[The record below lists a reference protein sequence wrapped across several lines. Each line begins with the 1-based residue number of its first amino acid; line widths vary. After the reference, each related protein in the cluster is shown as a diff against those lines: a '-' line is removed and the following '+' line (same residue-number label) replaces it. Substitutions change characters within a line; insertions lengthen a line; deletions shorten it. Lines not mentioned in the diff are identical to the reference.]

1 MSITEIAIKRPSL
14 ILVIFIV
21 LLGAGLFSL
30 NKLSMELIPKFDA
43 PFVIINTVYPGASPA
58 EVENAVSR
66 VIEDA
71 VSNMEGIVSMRS
83 TSFESISFV
92 FVEMKDG
99 TDVDQAIAD
108 AQRRINAV
116 AARLPDDAEPPALTK
131 FASDEFPILSLGVS
145 AKASDTEL
153 FDLVDDRIKP
163 ALSSIEGVG
172 NVNII
177 GGQQREI
184 KVFMDRSAL
193 ESKGINMLQ
202 VVQALQ
208 TANLDFPTGKLENE
222 NEQITIRLS
231 GKFKSVDE
239 IKNQVVAIDKN
250 TGAKVKLYE
259 IAEVSDSKKDLNN
272 LSRVDGQAALGI
284 QISKTTD
291 ANAVAVADNVLA
303 LLDKLET
310 QYSDKNMKFRVGNNQ
325 TTFTRDAVDA
335 VEHDLLLAIMLVAV
349 VMLFFLHSF
358 RNALIVM
365 LAIPTSLVSTLLMM
379 YAFDFTLNLMT
390 LLAMS
395 LVIGILVDD
404 SIVVLENIYR
414 HLEMG
419 ERPRKAALIGRS
431 EIGFTALSITLVDV
445 VVFVPIALTTGI
457 VGNIMRQFA
466 LVVTFSTLMSLFVSF
481 TLTPM
486 LASRFSKVEKFEG
499 RNLFGIIFGGF
510 EAILKR
516 ITNWYGR
523 VISRLLNP
531 VKIPYPAFLRKRKVA
546 ANRANPKQHFN
557 LYLTATGLLL
567 LVFYMFVS
575 SFKLVSNGYIG
586 TAFINP
592 GDRGEFIIRLE
603 LPKDAT
609 LQETNLATLKAEEFL
624 FTKKEITGVFTT
636 AGMKTGMLNAQSTP
650 YVSEMTLKLVPQDQ
664 RENVVTD
671 LYAQRTKNEL
681 EMLLPGVKVSAAP
694 VSFFGGAD
702 QAPIIMYISGNDHKD
717 VMDYASQVLEKV
729 KAIPGTVETE
739 LSIEEGTPQISVK
752 VNRELMAQYGLSM
765 AAVGATMQTA
775 FNGNTDVKY
784 RDGSKEYDVNIRL
797 DEFDRNDV
805 GDIANL
811 VFVNPDGRQIRLR
824 QFADV
829 VQTTGPNQLQQHNRL
844 PSVTITSNA
853 LGRPTGDIGVD
864 IKKVFA
870 EELPPPAG
878 INITY
883 DGDLK
888 NQQEGFGSLGLAF
901 LASILLVY
909 FIMVALYDSWV
920 YPFVVMFS
928 IPVALMGALLA
939 MALSLSVLDIFS
951 IMGMIMMVG
960 LVAKNAILLV
970 DFANKAKEEGWT
982 VHDAL
987 VEAGKVRLRPILM
1000 TTLSMVIGFMPI
1012 ALAKGAGAEWKNG
1025 LAWALIGGLTSSMVL
1040 TLLVVPVMYLFMDG
1054 IKTRFSNFMKRLGI
1068 FSDTGEDEDDLNDSG
1083 DEHTLLP
1090 KPELAGA

>member
-1 MSITEIAIKRPSL
+1 MSITEISIKRPSL

-21 LLGAGLFSL
+21 LMGAGLFSL

-58 EVENAVSR
+58 EVENSVTR

-83 TSFESISFV
+83 TSFESVSFV

-99 TDVDQAIAD
+99 TDVDKAIAD

-131 FASDEFPILSLGVS
+131 FASDEFPILSVGVS
-145 AKASDTEL
+145 ADLSETEL
-153 FDLVDDRIKP
+153 YDVVKDRLKP
-163 ALSSIEGVG
+163 AISSIEGVG
-172 NVNII
+172 NINII
-177 GGQQREI
+177 GGQEREI
-184 KVFMDRSAL
+184 KVLLNRAAL

-231 GKFKSVDE
+231 GKFQSVDD
-239 IKNQVVAIDKN
+239 IRNQVVAVDKN

-259 IAEVSDSKKDLNN
+259 IAEVSDSKKDLVN
-272 LSRVDGQAALGI
+272 LSRVDGKTALGL

-291 ANAVAVADNVLA
+291 ANAVAVADEVLA
-303 LLDKLET
+303 LLDKLEQ
-310 QYSDKNMKFRVGNNQ
+310 QYSDKKMEFSVANNQ
-325 TTFTRDAVDA
+325 TTFTKDAVDA
-335 VEHDLLLAIMLVAV
+335 VEHDLLLAIVLVAV

-419 ERPRKAALIGRS
+419 ERPRKAALIGRN

-445 VVFVPIALTTGI
+445 VVFVPIALTSGI

-499 RNLFGIIFGGF
+499 RTLGGIIFGGF
-510 EAILKR
+510 ERMLKR

-523 VISRLLNP
+523 VVSRLLNP
-531 VKIPYPAFLRKRKVA
+531 VKVPYPAFLRKRNA
-546 ANRANPKQHFN
+546 PAEAKQHFN
-557 LYLTATGLLL
+557 VYLLATGMLM
-567 LVFYMFVS
+567 LVFYLFVS
-575 SFKLVSNGYIG
+575 SFSLVSNGYIG

-592 GDRGEFIIRLE
+592 GDRGEFIMRLE

-609 LQETNLATLKAEEFL
+609 LKESNLVALKAEEYL
-624 FTKKEITGVFTT
+624 SKKKEITGIFTT
-636 AGMKTGMLNAQSTP
+636 VGLRTGMLNAQSMP
-650 YVSEMTLKLVPQDQ
+650 YVTEMTLKLVPQDQ
-664 RENVVTD
+664 RDGVVTD

-694 VSFFGGAD
+694 VSYFGGAD
-702 QAPIIMYISGNDHKD
+702 QSPILIYISGDDHEE
-717 VMDYASQVLEKV
+717 VMQYATKVLDKV

-739 LSIEEGTPQISVK
+739 LSIEEGNPQISVK

-797 DEFDRNDV
+797 DEFNRNDV
-805 GDIANL
+805 EDIANL
-811 VFVNPDGRQIRLR
+811 VFVNPEGRQIRLR

-829 VQTTGPNQLQQHNRL
+829 VQTTGPNQLERHNRL
-844 PSVTITSNA
+844 PSVTIRSNA

-864 IKKVFA
+864 IKRLFS

-878 INITY
+878 INIIY

-888 NQQEGFGSLGLAF
+888 NQEEGFGSLGLAF

-909 FIMVALYDSWV
+909 LIMVALYDSWV

-928 IPVALMGALLA
+928 IPVAIMGALLA

-970 DFANKAKEEGWT
+970 DFANKAKEEGWNT
-982 VHDAL
+982 HDAL

-1000 TTLSMVIGFMPI
+1000 TTLSMVIGFLPI

-1025 LAWALIGGLTSSMVL
+1025 LAWALIGGLSSSMIL
-1040 TLLVVPVMYLFMDG
+1040 TLMVVPVMYLFMDG
-1054 IKTRFSNFMKRLGI
+1054 LKDRFNNFMKRLGI
-1068 FSDTGEDEDDLNDSG
+1068 FSDTGEDDDDWNNGSDKKG
-1083 DEHTLLP
+1083 KILP
-1090 KPELAGA
+1090 EPELAGV